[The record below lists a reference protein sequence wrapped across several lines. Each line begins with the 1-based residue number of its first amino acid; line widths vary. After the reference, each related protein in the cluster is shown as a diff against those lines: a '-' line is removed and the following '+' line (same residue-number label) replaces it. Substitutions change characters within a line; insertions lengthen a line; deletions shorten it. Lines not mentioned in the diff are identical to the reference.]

1 MLISTRKQFLQT
13 DAGASAKLELL
24 RMLKSP
30 AYDTHVSYDATVERN
45 LTFIDRHLN
54 YLVKHPYINPLVYLS
69 NLRVMT
75 KIKH

>member
-1 MLISTRKQFLQT
+1 MLVTTREQFLKT

-30 AYDTHVSYDATVERN
+30 AYETRVSYDVTVGRE
-45 LTFIDRHLN
+45 LAFIDRHIN